1 LIPDF
6 ITPSTRIRG
15 CVCAPLSPPITG
27 LLPPTDVFECRGA
40 RMLNAEPWRK
50 RLVRVIEEGR
60 KAARALDLYLTGH
73 SDLPA
78 HDA

>member
-1 LIPDF
+1 
-6 ITPSTRIRG
+6 
-15 CVCAPLSPPITG
+15 
-27 LLPPTDVFECRGA
+27 
-40 RMLNAEPWRK
+40 MLNAEPWRK